1 MSTYICMLY
10 SIWNSIEKGLYLGTE
25 GVYGIFIPVV
35 TFSLW
40 GGAAVEQTDH
50 RQIPTPPTGRRL
62 SLELEE
68 RNEGGELAV
77 ARTLSSDGTRVY
89 RIGVL
94 STRASFFLREKL
106 VVCLVPL
113 VGCVRPIAVITLDL
127 LFEPQLRFTVHIF
140 FMHLSSYMYS

>member
-1 MSTYICMLY
+1 MGPQLS
-10 SIWNSIEKGLYLGTE
+10 K
-25 GVYGIFIPVV
+25 
-35 TFSLW
+35 
-40 GGAAVEQTDH
+40 
-50 RQIPTPPTGRRL
+50 PTPPTGRRP

-77 ARTLSSDGTRVY
+77 ARTLLLDGTRVY

-113 VGCVRPIAVITLDL
+113 VGCVRPIAVITLGL
-127 LFEPQLRFTVHIF
+127 LFEPRLRFTVHIISRIYPPICTPRLF
-140 FMHLSSYMYS
+140 PRAPIRRHVGHRASGS